1 MVDKQ
6 LKTVIWIGASKK
18 ELLEFPEEVIDEVG
32 YILYR
37 VQNNQNHPN
46 IKALK
51 GFNGVFEIVSDYQT
65 DTYRTVY
72 AIKLSNAIFILH
84 AFQKKSK
91 SGIKTPKQNV
101 NLIKET
107 PEKSTGDRKRATIN
121 TKKEINDY
129 DRIYY

>member
-1 MVDKQ
+1 MYFSHFFKKIVDKQ

-18 ELLEFPEEVIDEVG
+18 ELLEFPEEVVDEVG

-46 IKALK
+46 VKSLK

-101 NLIKET
+101 NLIKE
-107 PEKSTGDRKRATIN
+107 RL
-121 TKKEINDY
+121 KKAQEIAKEQ
-129 DRIYY
+129 

>member
-1 MVDKQ
+1 LIFRQKVDKQ

-18 ELLEFPEEVIDEVG
+18 ELLEFPEEVVDEVG

-46 IKALK
+46 VKSLK

-72 AIKLSNAIFILH
+72 ALKLSNAIFILH
-84 AFQKKSK
+84 AFKKKSK
-91 SGIKTPKQNV
+91 SGIKTPKQNID
-101 NLIKET
+101 LIKE
-107 PEKSTGDRKRATIN
+107 RL
-121 TKKEINDY
+121 KKAQEIAKEQQ
-129 DRIYY
+129 

>member
-1 MVDKQ
+1 MIFRQKVDKQ

-18 ELLEFPEEVIDEVG
+18 ELLEFPEEVVDEVG

-46 IKALK
+46 VKSLK

-72 AIKLSNAIFILH
+72 ALKLSNAIFILH
-84 AFQKKSK
+84 AFKKKSK
-91 SGIKTPKQNV
+91 SGIKTPKQNID
-101 NLIKET
+101 LIKE
-107 PEKSTGDRKRATIN
+107 RL
-121 TKKEINDY
+121 KKAQEIAKEQQ
-129 DRIYY
+129 

>member
-1 MVDKQ
+1 MYFSHFFKKIVDKQ

-101 NLIKET
+101 NLIKE
-107 PEKSTGDRKRATIN
+107 RL
-121 TKKEINDY
+121 KKAQEIAKEQ
-129 DRIYY
+129 

>member
-1 MVDKQ
+1 LYFSHFFKKIVDKQ

-101 NLIKET
+101 NLIKE
-107 PEKSTGDRKRATIN
+107 RL
-121 TKKEINDY
+121 KKAQEIAKEQ
-129 DRIYY
+129 

>member
-91 SGIKTPKQNV
+91 SGIKTPKQNID
-101 NLIKET
+101 LIK
-107 PEKSTGDRKRATIN
+107 
-121 TKKEINDY
+121 
-129 DRIYY
+129 

>member
-72 AIKLSNAIFILH
+72 PIKLSNAIFILH

-101 NLIKET
+101 NLIKE
-107 PEKSTGDRKRATIN
+107 RL
-121 TKKEINDY
+121 KKAQEIAKEQQ
-129 DRIYY
+129 

>member
-1 MVDKQ
+1 MYFSHFFKKIVDKQ

-46 IKALK
+46 VKSLK

-101 NLIKET
+101 NLIKE
-107 PEKSTGDRKRATIN
+107 RL
-121 TKKEINDY
+121 KKAQEIAKEQ
-129 DRIYY
+129 

>member
-1 MVDKQ
+1 LYFSHFFKKIVDKQ

-65 DTYRTVY
+65 DTYRTAY

-101 NLIKET
+101 NLIKE
-107 PEKSTGDRKRATIN
+107 RL
-121 TKKEINDY
+121 KKAQEIAKEQ
-129 DRIYY
+129 